1 MQAVPVLI
9 ISGPVGVGKTSVA
22 LEIAD
27 LLGPAGVR
35 HAVVDLDALTWCFP
49 RPADD
54 RHHQR
59 LGLRNLAAIWQSY
72 RAAGAERLVIARV
85 VSSHE
90 ELDAYR
96 AAVPGAAITVV
107 RLRASPETLRQRV
120 ERREIGL
127 ALEKS
132 LRRTLELAAELER
145 ARAEDHVV
153 DTDERS
159 VTEVARAVLAVAG
172 WWPPEPKT

>member
-1 MQAVPVLI
+1 MQDVPVLI
-9 ISGPVGVGKTSVA
+9 ISGPVGVGKTSVV

-27 LLGPAGVR
+27 LLVPAGVR

-54 RHHQR
+54 RFHQQ

-85 VSSHE
+85 VSSRSA
-90 ELDAYR
+90 LDAYR
-96 AAVPGAAITVV
+96 AAVPGAVITVV
-107 RLRASPETLRQRV
+107 RLRASPETLQRRV
-120 ERREIGL
+120 AHREIGL
-127 ALEKS
+127 ARAKS
-132 LRRTLELAAELER
+132 LHRTLELAAELEQ

-153 DTDERS
+153 DTDGRS

-172 WWPPEPKT
+172 WWPTEPKA